1 MNIVRSER
9 YSKCGAARPLGT
21 CALLCGRHLIHIGRT
36 RRESHEI
43 IANRIVV
50 LLGLQVIP
58 QRQYKL
64 LQLSNL
70 VFGLRLVLV
79 GGIQLGRGMVL
90 SLLLNED
97 GLFQRLVFVHDL
109 VVFSLEGIQ
118 VGLESGL
125 FGLERCNLGRLRID
139 DFSEVS
145 VASRWTARGSVGSR
159 SLEGLTCS
167 RK

>member
-1 MNIVRSER
+1 MF
-9 YSKCGAARPLGT
+9 GANCQLAIASSCR
-21 CALLCGRHLIHIGRT
+21 LLRQQTILIHIRRT
-36 RRESHEI
+36 GRESHEI

-79 GGIQLGRGMVL
+79 GRIQLGRGMVL

-109 VVFSLEGIQ
+109 VVFSLEGVQ